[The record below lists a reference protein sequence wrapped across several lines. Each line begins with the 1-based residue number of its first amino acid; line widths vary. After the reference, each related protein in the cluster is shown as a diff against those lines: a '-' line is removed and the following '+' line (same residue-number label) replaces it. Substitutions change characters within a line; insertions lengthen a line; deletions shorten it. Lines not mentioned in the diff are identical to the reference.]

1 MTQKRETERERKRGR
16 KEEADRQSDVRMERK

>member
-1 MTQKRETERERKRGR
+1 MEYVKDDTKKRERQR